1 MKYTSNYNNILLLLY
16 LLIPICI
23 GSKIIFNETSVF
35 DSIISIVLY
44 LILVAVLLYF
54 VIKKYIYSVDINN
67 DIVTVKYVLKKTAR
81 IHFIKEVEKVV
92 ISITT
97 GNTPNVILNFKDN
110 SNTSFTCAD
119 RNDLKRLYEYFVVK
133 NIKINVIPKERIN
146 NFV

>member
-44 LILVAVLLYF
+44 LILVAVLFYF
-54 VIKKYIYSVDINN
+54 VIKKYVYIVDINN
-67 DIVTVKYVLKKTAR
+67 DMVTIRYVLKKSAR
-81 IHFIKEVEKVV
+81 IYLIEEIDKVV

-110 SNTSFTCAD
+110 SNTSFTCSD
-119 RNDLKRLYEYFVVK
+119 RNDLKRLYEYFVFK